1 MRNKKKALIVQVLVM
16 ALCACGALAAEEK
29 SDYDRS
35 YSLERMRSFRFVAQT
50 KGPFA
55 DALAGDELAAKRV
68 QNAIELNLIAVGL
81 AKEQNADF
89 TVSYRAALRNQTQVS
104 ASGLPRLG
112 AGRVWVDS
120 YTVGTV
126 IVEFRDAKSGDLVW
140 RGLISD
146 TVDASQS
153 EEKINNGIKKLI
165 ARFAKDREKQQAGT
179 K

>member
-1 MRNKKKALIVQVLVM
+1 MRNKKKALILQFLVI
-16 ALCACGALAAEEK
+16 ALSASAALAAEVK

-35 YSLERMRSFRFVAQT
+35 YSLERMRSFSFVAQT
-50 KGPFA
+50 KGSSV

-68 QNAIELNLIAVGL
+68 QNAIELNLIAAGL
-81 AKEQNADF
+81 SKDQNADF
-89 TVSYRAALRNQTQVS
+89 TVSYRAVLRNQAQVS
-104 ASGLPRLG
+104 TSGFPRLG

-140 RGLISD
+140 RGLVSD
-146 TVDASQS
+146 TVDANKG

-165 ARFAKDREKQQAGT
+165 TRFAKDREKQQAG
-179 K
+179 KK